1 MKDLRTPLRYP
12 GGKSRATDFLFDRYN
27 LPNRPIKQYRESFLG
42 GGSWGLAFTKKFPK
56 IPVWVNDKYYNL
68 YCFWVTVQKE
78 SENLTKK
85 LHEVKDELSNQ
96 SDPLQAHLDYY
107 HVLKEGLENADNEFE
122 IAWRY
127 YITNRCSFSGL
138 GEGSGSFSKD
148 ASINLFNHN
157 LISRLSKFSVLMKD
171 WKITNY
177 DYSELFDED
186 EDTFVFA
193 DPPYD
198 IESFIYGNNGD
209 MHSSFD
215 HKEFHDCV
223 DSSKNMIMITYN
235 SKDTLKTAYSNWTNI
250 EWDLTYTMVSTK
262 NYREN
267 EHKKKE
273 LLLLNYETPEKPTLD
288 QFFDA

>member
-1 MKDLRTPLRYP
+1 MKDLTTPLRYP
-12 GGKSRATDFLFDRYN
+12 GGKSRATPFLFDPYN
-27 LPNRPIKQYRESFLG
+27 LPDKPIKQYREPFLG
-42 GGSWGLAFTKKFPK
+42 GGSCGIAFTKQFPK
-56 IPVWVNDKYYNL
+56 IPIWVNDKYYNL
-68 YCFWVTVQKE
+68 YCFWVTLQKE
-78 SENLTKK
+78 GENLAKK

-107 HVLKEGLENADNEFE
+107 HVMKVGLECAKNEFD
-122 IAWRY
+122 IAWQY
-127 YITNRCSFSGL
+127 YVTNRCSFSGL

-148 ASINLFNHN
+148 ASINLFNHK
-157 LISRLSKFSVLMKD
+157 LISRLPKFSVLIKD

-186 EDTFVFA
+186 EDTFIFA

-198 IESFIYGNNGD
+198 IESFIYGNKGD

-215 HKEFHDCV
+215 HKEFHECV

-235 SKDTLKTAYSNWTNI
+235 SKDTLRTAYSNWTNI

-273 LLLLNYETPEKPTLD
+273 LLLLNYETPTKPTLD